1 MLSVVAL
8 GNPPVATPLQPP
20 LTPAPWLLAGIASSS
35 GGSGSELPELVVC
48 GRPSV
53 SVASLAA
60 GASAVV
66 QLSMVGLQL
75 GFVRS
80 PALLLQQGHEA
91 QPLDCI
97 PEFVVMVEPG

>member
-1 MLSVVAL
+1 
-8 GNPPVATPLQPP
+8 
-20 LTPAPWLLAGIASSS
+20 
-35 GGSGSELPELVVC
+35 
-48 GRPSV
+48 
-53 SVASLAA
+53 VASLAA